1 MSCRLSPQNV
11 PETNWNPPSEH
22 LKTAPEYLFEHSRR
36 TKSGCHSVH
45 FHPPYAYSVPKAM
58 RRKYRLTDKKKAR
71 KLLHITFC
79 PTWTSRESRISHL
92 PPRHGQKTQPCTS
105 RIVKLTK
112 WNIPLHAFTK
122 RPTSPWFSILFC
134 NFALITVK
142 SEKYGKIHQS
152 LYRCRF

>member
-1 MSCRLSPQNV
+1 MIFQSQEETLFFSACRADFLR
-11 PETNWNPPSEH
+11 
-22 LKTAPEYLFEHSRR
+22 KTSRKR
-36 TKSGCHSVH
+36 TEILHPNTWKPHRNIY

-105 RIVKLTK
+105 GFVKLTK

>member
-1 MSCRLSPQNV
+1 MPTFSAKRPGNELKSSIRT
-11 PETNWNPPSEH
+11 PENRTG
-22 LKTAPEYLFEHSRR
+22 R

-45 FHPPYAYSVPKAM
+45 FHPPHAYSVPKAM
-58 RRKYRLTDKKKAR
+58 RGKRRLSDRKKAG

-79 PTWTSRESRISHL
+79 PTWTSRESRISPL

-105 RIVKLTK
+105 GIVKLTK
-112 WNIPLHAFTK
+112 WHIPFHTFTK
-122 RPTSPWFSILFC
+122 RETSPWFSILFC